1 MDITPIPKPL
11 SSPRPTKTK
20 GPSAWPKWWGISL
33 GGHLLIL
40 AALIYLGVAKLGPH
54 QFYIVQLT
62 DAGRS
67 VKSAAMAKL
76 HQNIK
81 SPVFPKVK
89 AKNTNTPNT
98 STNISSSP
106 SSSSS
111 SSSSSSFLSSMVQ
124 RDLQQAS
131 AAIAYPLAARM
142 AHEEGTVNLS
152 IEILPYGRVGQI
164 KVLPQTTAAPI
175 LVKAAVEGLAKMQI
189 ATWPLDKASWFSH
202 QVIFKLR
209 EAQR

>member
-62 DAGRS
+62 DGGRS
-67 VKSAAMAKL
+67 VRSAAMAKL
-76 HQNIK
+76 HQKIK
-81 SPVFPKVK
+81 SPVSPQVK
-89 AKNTNTPNT
+89 AKTTDTPNT
-98 STNISSSP
+98 STTTTTT
-106 SSSSS
+106 S

-131 AAIAYPLAARM
+131 AAIAYPLVARM

-189 ATWPLDKASWFSH
+189 AAWPLDKASWFSH

>member
-67 VKSAAMAKL
+67 VRSAAMAKL

-81 SPVFPKVK
+81 SPASPKVR
-89 AKNTNTPNT
+89 AKTIDTLNTTT
-98 STNISSSP
+98 A

-111 SSSSSSFLSSMVQ
+111 SSSLSSMVQ

-164 KVLPQTTAAPI
+164 KVLPQTMAAPI

-189 ATWPLDKASWFSH
+189 AAWPLDKASWFSH